1 MDEEF
6 DIVIA
11 GGGIAGLTAAL
22 TAARLGCKTFVL
34 SGDVLG
40 GLLLSIE
47 KVEGFP
53 GFVEGVPGYDLCPMI
68 QEQAVA
74 AGAQFTAASLD
85 GLDRQ
90 NGGWQLTSGSS
101 EVRARAVILATGAT
115 LKELGVPGEERLRGK
130 GVSHCASCD
139 APLVRKQTVAVVGGG
154 DSALQEALTLA
165 EFAERV
171 IILQRGDD
179 LTAQAV
185 YCDRAASHPKIEIC
199 LDTVVEEVLGDG
211 KMGGVRI
218 RSVKGNASSDLE
230 LAAIFIYIGLEP
242 ATTFVKAHMKLDPSG
257 RIPVDAQ
264 MRTELPGIFAAGIA
278 RSGSVGRAVA
288 SAGDGTLRRS
298 RRSGIWRTAIGR
310 VVRRTWKSEVP
321 MSELLTVHD
330 PRGYP
335 PKVAGKRLASRSQS
349 LDGKV
354 VYLVDCLFDNSA
366 AFMDQLQQWFAAHL
380 PAVDDTRHQAARKL
394 GGRSRHARRRS
405 LPTATPR
412 YSVSGFEAP
421 VARRSSG

>member
-1 MDEEF
+1 LDEEF
-6 DIVIA
+6 DIAIA

-74 AGAQFTAASLD
+74 VGAQFTAASLD

-90 NGGWQLTSGSS
+90 NGGWQLTAGSS
-101 EVRARAVILATGAT
+101 QVRTRAVILATGAT
-115 LKELGVPGEERLRGK
+115 LKQLGVPGEERLRGK

-171 IILQRGDD
+171 IILQRGAD

-185 YCDRAASHPKIEIC
+185 YRDRVASHPKIEIR

-211 KMGGVRI
+211 KVGGVRI
-218 RSVKGNASSDLE
+218 RSTKANASSDLE
-230 LAAIFIYIGLEP
+230 VAAIFVYIGLEP
-242 ATTFVKAHMKLDPSG
+242 ATTFVKAHMKLDQSG

-278 RSGSVGRAVA
+278 RSRSVGRAVA
-288 SAGDGTLRRS
+288 AAGDGT
-298 RRSGIWRTAIGR
+298 IAAIAAER
-310 VVRRTWKSEVP
+310 
-321 MSELLTVHD
+321 
-330 PRGYP
+330 Y
-335 PKVAGKRLASRSQS
+335 LA
-349 LDGKV
+349 DG
-354 VYLVDCLFDNSA
+354 N
-366 AFMDQLQQWFAAHL
+366 
-380 PAVDDTRHQAARKL
+380 R
-394 GGRSRHARRRS
+394 
-405 LPTATPR
+405 
-412 YSVSGFEAP
+412 
-421 VARRSSG
+421 

>member
-40 GLLLSIE
+40 GLLLSID

-85 GLDRQ
+85 GIERQ
-90 NGGWQLTSGSS
+90 NGGWQLTSGTSH
-101 EVRARAVILATGAT
+101 VRARAVILATGAT
-115 LKELGVPGEERLRGK
+115 LKELGVAGEERLRGK

-139 APLVRKQTVAVVGGG
+139 APLLRKQTVAVVGGG

-165 EFAERV
+165 EFADRV
-171 IILQRGDD
+171 IILQRDAE
-179 LTAQAV
+179 LSAQAV
-185 YCDRAASHPKIEIC
+185 YRDRVASHPKIEIC
-199 LDTVVEEVLGDG
+199 FDTVVEEVLGDG
-211 KMGGVRI
+211 KVGGVRI
-218 RSVKGNASSDLE
+218 RDIRGNASTDLE
-230 LAAIFIYIGLEP
+230 LAAIFVYIGLEP
-242 ATTFVKAHMKLDPSG
+242 ATTFVKASLTLDPSG

-264 MRTELPGIFAAGIA
+264 MRTELPGVFAAGIA

-288 SAGDGTLRRS
+288 SAGDGS
-298 RRSGIWRTAIGR
+298 MAAIAAGR
-310 VVRRTWKSEVP
+310 
-321 MSELLTVHD
+321 
-330 PRGYP
+330 Y
-335 PKVAGKRLASRSQS
+335 LAE
-349 LDGKV
+349 GT
-354 VYLVDCLFDNSA
+354 C
-366 AFMDQLQQWFAAHL
+366 
-380 PAVDDTRHQAARKL
+380 
-394 GGRSRHARRRS
+394 
-405 LPTATPR
+405 
-412 YSVSGFEAP
+412 
-421 VARRSSG
+421 

>member
-1 MDEEF
+1 M
-6 DIVIA
+6 
-11 GGGIAGLTAAL
+11 TAAL

-74 AGAQFTAASLD
+74 AGAQFTGASLD

-90 NGGWQLTSGSS
+90 NGGWQLTTDSS

-115 LKELGVPGEERLRGK
+115 LKQLGVPGEERLRGK

-139 APLVRKQTVAVVGGG
+139 APLLRKQTVAVVGGG

-185 YCDRAASHPKIEIC
+185 YRDRVASHPKIEIR

-288 SAGDGTLRRS
+288 SAGDGTVA
-298 RRSGIWRTAIGR
+298 AIAAER
-310 VVRRTWKSEVP
+310 
-321 MSELLTVHD
+321 
-330 PRGYP
+330 Y
-335 PKVAGKRLASRSQS
+335 LA
-349 LDGKV
+349 DG
-354 VYLVDCLFDNSA
+354 N
-366 AFMDQLQQWFAAHL
+366 W
-380 PAVDDTRHQAARKL
+380 
-394 GGRSRHARRRS
+394 
-405 LPTATPR
+405 
-412 YSVSGFEAP
+412 
-421 VARRSSG
+421 

>member
-1 MDEEF
+1 M
-6 DIVIA
+6 
-11 GGGIAGLTAAL
+11 TAAL

-74 AGAQFTAASLD
+74 AGAQFTGASLD

-90 NGGWQLTSGSS
+90 NGGWQLTTDSS

-115 LKELGVPGEERLRGK
+115 LKQLGVPGEERLRGK

-139 APLVRKQTVAVVGGG
+139 APLLRKQTVAVVGGG

-185 YCDRAASHPKIEIC
+185 YRDRVASHPKIEIC

-211 KMGGVRI
+211 KVGGVRI
-218 RSVKGNASSDLE
+218 RSTKVNVSSDLE

-288 SAGDGTLRRS
+288 SAGDGT
-298 RRSGIWRTAIGR
+298 
-310 VVRRTWKSEVP
+310 
-321 MSELLTVHD
+321 
-330 PRGYP
+330 
-335 PKVAGKRLASRSQS
+335 VAVIAAERYLA
-349 LDGKV
+349 DG
-354 VYLVDCLFDNSA
+354 N
-366 AFMDQLQQWFAAHL
+366 W
-380 PAVDDTRHQAARKL
+380 
-394 GGRSRHARRRS
+394 
-405 LPTATPR
+405 
-412 YSVSGFEAP
+412 
-421 VARRSSG
+421 

>member
-1 MDEEF
+1 M
-6 DIVIA
+6 
-11 GGGIAGLTAAL
+11 TAAL

-68 QEQAVA
+68 QEQAAA

-90 NGGWQLTSGSS
+90 NGGWQLTAGSS
-101 EVRARAVILATGAT
+101 QVRARAVILATGAT

-139 APLVRKQTVAVVGGG
+139 APLVRKRTVAVVGGG

-165 EFAERV
+165 DFAERV
-171 IILQRGDD
+171 IILQRGAD

-185 YCDRAASHPKIEIC
+185 YRDRVASHPKIEIR

-211 KMGGVRI
+211 KVGGVRI
-218 RSVKGNASSDLE
+218 RSTKADASSDLE

-242 ATTFVKAHMKLDPSG
+242 ATTFVKAHMKLDQSG

-278 RSGSVGRAVA
+278 RSRSVGRAVA
-288 SAGDGTLRRS
+288 AAGDG
-298 RRSGIWRTAIGR
+298 AIAAIAAER
-310 VVRRTWKSEVP
+310 
-321 MSELLTVHD
+321 
-330 PRGYP
+330 Y
-335 PKVAGKRLASRSQS
+335 LA
-349 LDGKV
+349 DG
-354 VYLVDCLFDNSA
+354 N
-366 AFMDQLQQWFAAHL
+366 W
-380 PAVDDTRHQAARKL
+380 
-394 GGRSRHARRRS
+394 
-405 LPTATPR
+405 
-412 YSVSGFEAP
+412 
-421 VARRSSG
+421 

>member
-1 MDEEF
+1 M
-6 DIVIA
+6 A

-68 QEQAVA
+68 QEQAA
-74 AGAQFTAASLD
+74 AAAAQFTAASLD

-90 NGGWQLTSGSS
+90 NGGWQLTAGSS
-101 EVRARAVILATGAT
+101 QVRARAVILATGAT
-115 LKELGVPGEERLRGK
+115 LKQLGVPGEERLRGK

-185 YCDRAASHPKIEIC
+185 YRDRVASHPKIEIR

-211 KMGGVRI
+211 KVGGVRI
-218 RSVKGNASSDLE
+218 RSTKANASSDLE
-230 LAAIFIYIGLEP
+230 VAAIFVYIGLEP
-242 ATTFVKAHMKLDPSG
+242 ATTFVKAHMKLDQSG

-278 RSGSVGRAVA
+278 RSRSVGRAVA
-288 SAGDGTLRRS
+288 AAGDGT
-298 RRSGIWRTAIGR
+298 IAAIAAER
-310 VVRRTWKSEVP
+310 
-321 MSELLTVHD
+321 
-330 PRGYP
+330 Y
-335 PKVAGKRLASRSQS
+335 LA
-349 LDGKV
+349 DG
-354 VYLVDCLFDNSA
+354 N
-366 AFMDQLQQWFAAHL
+366 W
-380 PAVDDTRHQAARKL
+380 
-394 GGRSRHARRRS
+394 
-405 LPTATPR
+405 
-412 YSVSGFEAP
+412 
-421 VARRSSG
+421 

>member
-1 MDEEF
+1 MSAASKHEPKLDEEF
-6 DIVIA
+6 DIVVA

-22 TAARLGCKTFVL
+22 TAARLGCKTLVF

-53 GFVEGVPGYDLCPMI
+53 GFVEGVPGYDLCPMV

-101 EVRARAVILATGAT
+101 HARARAVILATGAT

-139 APLVRKQTVAVVGGG
+139 APLVRKLTVAVAGGG

-171 IILQRGDD
+171 IILQRGSA
-179 LTAQAV
+179 LTAQAA
-185 YCDRAASHPKIEIC
+185 YRDRVASHPKIEIRFN
-199 LDTVVEEVLGDG
+199 TVVEEVLGNG
-211 KMGGVRI
+211 KVAGVRI
-218 RSVKGNASSDLE
+218 RDVNGNVSTDLE
-230 LAAIFIYIGLEP
+230 LAALFVYIGLEP
-242 ATTFVKAHMKLDPSG
+242 ATTFAKTHIRLDPSG

-264 MRTELPGIFAAGIA
+264 MRTELPGVLGAGIA
-278 RSGSVGRAVA
+278 RSGSVGRAVS
-288 SAGDGTLRRS
+288 SAGDGT
-298 RRSGIWRTAIGR
+298 IAAITAER
-310 VVRRTWKSEVP
+310 
-321 MSELLTVHD
+321 
-330 PRGYP
+330 Y
-335 PKVAGKRLASRSQS
+335 LA
-349 LDGKV
+349 DGK
-354 VYLVDCLFDNSA
+354 
-366 AFMDQLQQWFAAHL
+366 W
-380 PAVDDTRHQAARKL
+380 
-394 GGRSRHARRRS
+394 
-405 LPTATPR
+405 
-412 YSVSGFEAP
+412 
-421 VARRSSG
+421 

>member
-1 MDEEF
+1 M
-6 DIVIA
+6 
-11 GGGIAGLTAAL
+11 TAAL

-74 AGAQFTAASLD
+74 AGAQFTGASLD

-90 NGGWQLTSGSS
+90 NGGWQLTTDSS

-115 LKELGVPGEERLRGK
+115 LKQLGVPGEERLRGK

-139 APLVRKQTVAVVGGG
+139 APLLRKQTVAVVGGG

-185 YCDRAASHPKIEIC
+185 YRDRVASHPKIEIR

-218 RSVKGNASSDLE
+218 RSMKGNASSDLE

-288 SAGDGTLRRS
+288 SAGDGTVA
-298 RRSGIWRTAIGR
+298 AIAAER
-310 VVRRTWKSEVP
+310 
-321 MSELLTVHD
+321 
-330 PRGYP
+330 Y
-335 PKVAGKRLASRSQS
+335 LA
-349 LDGKV
+349 DG
-354 VYLVDCLFDNSA
+354 N
-366 AFMDQLQQWFAAHL
+366 W
-380 PAVDDTRHQAARKL
+380 
-394 GGRSRHARRRS
+394 
-405 LPTATPR
+405 
-412 YSVSGFEAP
+412 
-421 VARRSSG
+421 

>member
-1 MDEEF
+1 LDEEF
-6 DIVIA
+6 DIAIA

-68 QEQAVA
+68 QEQAA
-74 AGAQFTAASLD
+74 AAAAQFTAASLD

-90 NGGWQLTSGSS
+90 NGGWQLTAGSS
-101 EVRARAVILATGAT
+101 QVRARAVILATGAT

-139 APLVRKQTVAVVGGG
+139 APLVRKRTVAVVGGG

-165 EFAERV
+165 DFAERV
-171 IILQRGDD
+171 IILQRGAD

-185 YCDRAASHPKIEIC
+185 YRDRVASHPKIEIR

-211 KMGGVRI
+211 KVGGVRI
-218 RSVKGNASSDLE
+218 RSTKADASSDLE

-242 ATTFVKAHMKLDPSG
+242 ATTFVKAHMKLDQSG

-278 RSGSVGRAVA
+278 RSRSVGRAVA
-288 SAGDGTLRRS
+288 AAGDG
-298 RRSGIWRTAIGR
+298 AIAAIAAER
-310 VVRRTWKSEVP
+310 
-321 MSELLTVHD
+321 
-330 PRGYP
+330 Y
-335 PKVAGKRLASRSQS
+335 LA
-349 LDGKV
+349 DG
-354 VYLVDCLFDNSA
+354 N
-366 AFMDQLQQWFAAHL
+366 W
-380 PAVDDTRHQAARKL
+380 
-394 GGRSRHARRRS
+394 
-405 LPTATPR
+405 
-412 YSVSGFEAP
+412 
-421 VARRSSG
+421 

>member
-1 MDEEF
+1 LDEEF
-6 DIVIA
+6 DIAIA

-68 QEQAVA
+68 QEQAA
-74 AGAQFTAASLD
+74 AAAAQFTAASLD

-90 NGGWQLTSGSS
+90 NGGWQLTAGSS
-101 EVRARAVILATGAT
+101 QVRTRAVILATGAT
-115 LKELGVPGEERLRGK
+115 LKQLGVPGEERLRGK

-165 EFAERV
+165 DFAERV
-171 IILQRGDD
+171 IILQRGAD

-185 YCDRAASHPKIEIC
+185 YRDRVASHPKIEIR

-211 KMGGVRI
+211 KVGGVRI
-218 RSVKGNASSDLE
+218 RSTKANASSDLE
-230 LAAIFIYIGLEP
+230 VAAIFVYIGLEP
-242 ATTFVKAHMKLDPSG
+242 ATTFVKAHMKLDQSG

-278 RSGSVGRAVA
+278 RSRSVGRAVA
-288 SAGDGTLRRS
+288 AAGDGT
-298 RRSGIWRTAIGR
+298 IAAIAAER
-310 VVRRTWKSEVP
+310 
-321 MSELLTVHD
+321 
-330 PRGYP
+330 Y
-335 PKVAGKRLASRSQS
+335 LA
-349 LDGKV
+349 DG
-354 VYLVDCLFDNSA
+354 N
-366 AFMDQLQQWFAAHL
+366 W
-380 PAVDDTRHQAARKL
+380 
-394 GGRSRHARRRS
+394 
-405 LPTATPR
+405 
-412 YSVSGFEAP
+412 
-421 VARRSSG
+421 

>member
-1 MDEEF
+1 LDEEF
-6 DIVIA
+6 DIAIA
-11 GGGIAGLTAAL
+11 GGGIAGLTAGL

-34 SGDVLG
+34 SGDVFG

-74 AGAQFTAASLD
+74 AGAQFAAVSLD

-90 NGGWQLTSGSS
+90 NGGWQLTAGSS
-101 EVRARAVILATGAT
+101 QVRARAVILATGAT
-115 LKELGVPGEERLRGK
+115 LKQLGVPGEERLRGK

-171 IILQRGDD
+171 IILQRGAD

-185 YCDRAASHPKIEIC
+185 YRDRVASHPKIEIR
-199 LDTVVEEVLGDG
+199 LDTVIEEVLGDG
-211 KMGGVRI
+211 KVGGVRI
-218 RSVKGNASSDLE
+218 RSTKANASSDLE
-230 LAAIFIYIGLEP
+230 LAAVFVYIGLEP

-257 RIPVDAQ
+257 RVPVDAQ

-288 SAGDGTLRRS
+288 AAGDGT
-298 RRSGIWRTAIGR
+298 IAAIAAER
-310 VVRRTWKSEVP
+310 
-321 MSELLTVHD
+321 
-330 PRGYP
+330 Y
-335 PKVAGKRLASRSQS
+335 LA
-349 LDGKV
+349 DG
-354 VYLVDCLFDNSA
+354 N
-366 AFMDQLQQWFAAHL
+366 W
-380 PAVDDTRHQAARKL
+380 
-394 GGRSRHARRRS
+394 
-405 LPTATPR
+405 
-412 YSVSGFEAP
+412 
-421 VARRSSG
+421 

>member
-1 MDEEF
+1 M
-6 DIVIA
+6 
-11 GGGIAGLTAAL
+11 TAAL

-74 AGAQFTAASLD
+74 AGAQFTGASLD

-90 NGGWQLTSGSS
+90 NGGWQLTTDSS

-115 LKELGVPGEERLRGK
+115 LKQLGVPGEERLRGK

-139 APLVRKQTVAVVGGG
+139 APLLRKQTVAVVGGG

-185 YCDRAASHPKIEIC
+185 YRDRVASHPKIEIR

-211 KMGGVRI
+211 KVGGVRI

-242 ATTFVKAHMKLDPSG
+242 TTTFVKAHMKLDPSG

-288 SAGDGTLRRS
+288 SAGDGTVA
-298 RRSGIWRTAIGR
+298 AIAAER
-310 VVRRTWKSEVP
+310 
-321 MSELLTVHD
+321 
-330 PRGYP
+330 Y
-335 PKVAGKRLASRSQS
+335 LA
-349 LDGKV
+349 DG
-354 VYLVDCLFDNSA
+354 N
-366 AFMDQLQQWFAAHL
+366 W
-380 PAVDDTRHQAARKL
+380 
-394 GGRSRHARRRS
+394 
-405 LPTATPR
+405 
-412 YSVSGFEAP
+412 
-421 VARRSSG
+421 

>member
-1 MDEEF
+1 LDEEF
-6 DIVIA
+6 DIAIA

-68 QEQAVA
+68 QEQAAA

-85 GLDRQ
+85 GLDRH
-90 NGGWQLTSGSS
+90 NGGWQLTAGSS
-101 EVRARAVILATGAT
+101 QVRARAVILATGAT
-115 LKELGVPGEERLRGK
+115 LKQLGVPGEERLRGK

-185 YCDRAASHPKIEIC
+185 YRDRVASHPKIEIR

-211 KMGGVRI
+211 KVGGVRI
-218 RSVKGNASSDLE
+218 RSTKADASSDLE

-242 ATTFVKAHMKLDPSG
+242 ATTFVKAHMKLDQSG

-278 RSGSVGRAVA
+278 RSRSVGRAVA
-288 SAGDGTLRRS
+288 AAGDG
-298 RRSGIWRTAIGR
+298 AIAAIAAER
-310 VVRRTWKSEVP
+310 
-321 MSELLTVHD
+321 
-330 PRGYP
+330 Y
-335 PKVAGKRLASRSQS
+335 LA
-349 LDGKV
+349 DG
-354 VYLVDCLFDNSA
+354 N
-366 AFMDQLQQWFAAHL
+366 W
-380 PAVDDTRHQAARKL
+380 
-394 GGRSRHARRRS
+394 
-405 LPTATPR
+405 
-412 YSVSGFEAP
+412 
-421 VARRSSG
+421 

>member
-1 MDEEF
+1 LDEEF
-6 DIVIA
+6 DIAIA

-68 QEQAVA
+68 QEQAA
-74 AGAQFTAASLD
+74 AAAAQFTAASLD

-90 NGGWQLTSGSS
+90 NGGWQLTAGSS
-101 EVRARAVILATGAT
+101 QVRARAVILATGAT
-115 LKELGVPGEERLRGK
+115 LKQLGVPGEERLRGK

-139 APLVRKQTVAVVGGG
+139 APLVRKRTVAVVGGG

-165 EFAERV
+165 DFAERV
-171 IILQRGDD
+171 IILQRGAD

-185 YCDRAASHPKIEIC
+185 YRDRVASHPKIEIR

-211 KMGGVRI
+211 KVGGVRI
-218 RSVKGNASSDLE
+218 RSTKANASSDLE
-230 LAAIFIYIGLEP
+230 VAAIFVYIGLEP
-242 ATTFVKAHMKLDPSG
+242 ATTFVKAHMKLDQSG

-278 RSGSVGRAVA
+278 RSRSVGRAVA
-288 SAGDGTLRRS
+288 AAGDGT
-298 RRSGIWRTAIGR
+298 IAAIAAER
-310 VVRRTWKSEVP
+310 
-321 MSELLTVHD
+321 
-330 PRGYP
+330 Y
-335 PKVAGKRLASRSQS
+335 LA
-349 LDGKV
+349 DG
-354 VYLVDCLFDNSA
+354 N
-366 AFMDQLQQWFAAHL
+366 
-380 PAVDDTRHQAARKL
+380 R
-394 GGRSRHARRRS
+394 
-405 LPTATPR
+405 
-412 YSVSGFEAP
+412 
-421 VARRSSG
+421 